1 MKFPR
6 ILLYPFSVLFGIITR
21 IRNWMFDAGLIR
33 TYSPPLP
40 VICIGNLSVGG
51 TGKTPHTEYLI
62 RLLKDQFKLSV
73 LSRGYGR
80 KSTGFAYVNAS
91 SSAREA
97 GDEPLQIKNKFGKEV
112 LVGVDEVR
120 EHGIRKI
127 LAEHS
132 DTEIILLDD
141 AFQHRRVKAGLNIV
155 LSDYS
160 SPFYDDYLLPAG
172 NLREARSGTKR
183 ADVVIFTKCPPRL
196 EEEEKKKVRNRLP
209 GKSVFFSS
217 IHYAPIRSMKDNRE
231 SSLPAGLSG
240 ILLFSGIANNKPLKA
255 RLEGQTT
262 QLRVCEFPD
271 HRNFSEADIQKMKTS
286 FESMSEKN
294 NIIVT
299 SEKDTMRL
307 RSPQIQKLIEKLP
320 LYYVPISIEF
330 SEDERE
336 QFHQIIYRYVE
347 ENKRRG

>member
-6 ILLYPFSVLFGIITR
+6 ILLYPFSILFGIITR

-62 RLLKDQFKLSV
+62 RLLKDQYKLAV

-80 KSTGFAYVNAS
+80 KTTGFAYVNT
-91 SSAREA
+91 SSAAAET
-97 GDEPLQIKNKFGKEV
+97 GDEPLQIKHKFENEV
-112 LVGVDEVR
+112 LVCVDEKR
-120 EHGIRKI
+120 EHGIRK
-127 LAEHS
+127 LMAEHPER
-132 DTEIILLDD
+132 EIVLLDD
-141 AFQHRRVKAGLNIV
+141 AFQHRHVKAGLNII
-155 LSDYS
+155 LSDFS
-160 SPFYDDYLLPAG
+160 SPFYEDYLLPAG
-172 NLREARSGTKR
+172 NLREARSGIKR
-183 ADVVIFTKCPPRL
+183 ADVVIFTKCPPGL
-196 EEEEKKKVRNRLP
+196 NEQEKTRVRNRLP
-209 GKSVFFSS
+209 GKTVFFSS
-217 IHYAPIRSMKDNRE
+217 IRYAPLRRMRDNKE
-231 SSLPAGLSG
+231 SPLPPALTG

-255 RLEGQTT
+255 WLGKQTT
-262 QLRVCEFPD
+262 QLKVSEFPD
-271 HRNFSEADIQKMKTS
+271 HRNFSEADIHKMKTA

-307 RSPQIQKLIEKLP
+307 RSPQIQKLTENLP

-336 QFHQIIYRYVE
+336 QFHQIIHRYVE